1 MNVRTLLK
9 TKRAVA
15 AQLALLILLVFAAAV
30 YADSWTPDTR
40 WYDDYKNERGT
51 KEKPFLISTP
61 EELAGL
67 AKLTNRVGNWFDPSI
82 YFKDK
87 HILLTRNI
95 DLQGKEWA
103 PIGWKIDYKSV
114 QSGFSVIPNY
124 KGFDGTFDGGGHTIS
139 GLSIVTCDNLYV
151 HNGTQSET
159 AGLFGYLD
167 NEGTVKNL
175 VVKGSVDASKCE
187 AVGGVA
193 GWADGVIE
201 NCTTDV
207 AVFATSPKRGYA
219 GGIAGLN
226 GNPLESGYGPKTDG
240 IKAMI
245 RNCVVLN
252 SVISKAISYSYA
264 GGIVGFSSWYHGEVR
279 NCVVMSNSIIS
290 GMDAGGIF
298 GGFSSDI
305 TANCVSVAAK
315 VSGAPGYTSGV
326 VGAFGY
332 DYQNCYWLK
341 ATDDQPLNGNTSM
354 GLYEYGRV
362 TDESKLPVAAAIFGA
377 ADLGTIKPGEEREI
391 HIVSYPP
398 QADASGLKYT
408 WHADGAKLQIVSG
421 QGSKTIKVK
430 AIATADDVSYG
441 ALSADVKGLLGYT
454 DACEGLPSYTK
465 TGEGLPPKDRYI
477 SNFETSVTLEATLK
491 VAKGNIP
498 VEAVIAYGDRS
509 ELTEGE
515 TRALGVAVLPS
526 DADDTSVA
534 WSLSALSGEALS
546 DDVLLERREDGTLRV
561 TLRKGHDKAYGYT
574 FTVATADEGFKDS
587 ITLEGE
593 QIKDVDISGIIPAGS
608 VVPTY
613 AEALKAVGATSDML
627 VDIAAACGAD
637 ISAFRTNSKGIAFL
651 NSALLGAAVDY
662 AASLDKAEITQIKP
676 LPVMRMTTRQPNK
689 LAVAAL
695 VVSGDLLMADTPQKA
710 ALVCTRPDG
719 TGEFFAYAEDQDAFG
734 DKRFT
739 LQKMDDRMMAPEDE
753 IDPDASYKLAL
764 YIQDNGGFDLNP
776 AECGII
782 SSVAVVRLAEATQP
796 PVSSG
801 GSSGGCNAAGYMGIM
816 LLAAIPLVT
825 CAAKRRSRNNSGA

>member
-67 AKLTNRVGNWFDPSI
+67 AKLMNRVGNWFDPSI

-139 GLSIVTCDNLYV
+139 GLSIVTCENLYV
-151 HNGTQSET
+151 HNDTQSET

-187 AVGGVA
+187 GVGGVA
-193 GWADGVIE
+193 GWADGLIE
-201 NCTTDV
+201 NCATDV
-207 AVFATSPKRGYA
+207 AVFATSSKRGYA

-226 GNPLESGYGPKTDG
+226 GNPRGDGTGPVTDG

-245 RNCVVLN
+245 RNCVVFGPVA
-252 SVISKAISYSYA
+252 SVPISYAYA
-264 GGIVGFSSWYHGEVR
+264 GGVVGFSSWYHGEVR

-298 GGFSSDI
+298 GGFNSNI
-305 TANCVSVAAK
+305 TADSVSVAAK
-315 VSGAPGYTSGV
+315 ISGAAGYTGGV

-341 ATDDQPLNGNTSM
+341 MTDDQPLNGNASM
-354 GLYEYGRV
+354 GHYEYGRV
-362 TDESKLPVAAAIFGA
+362 TDESKLPVAAAIFDA
-377 ADLGTIKPGEEREI
+377 ADFGTIKPGEEREV
-391 HIVSYPP
+391 HIISYPP

-408 WHADGAKLQIVSG
+408 WHADGAKLQIISG

-430 AIATADDVSYG
+430 ALATADDISYA
-441 ALSADVKGLLGYT
+441 ALSADIKGLLGHT
-454 DACEGLPSYTK
+454 D
-465 TGEGLPPKDRYI
+465 TGSGQPKDRYI

-515 TRALGVAVLPS
+515 TRTLGVAVLPS

-574 FTVATADEGFKDS
+574 FTVATADGGFKDS

-637 ISAFRTNSKGIAFL
+637 ISAFRTNSKGVAFL
-651 NSALLGAAVDY
+651 SSALLGAAVDY

-676 LPVMRMTTRQPNK
+676 LPVMQMTTRQPNK

-739 LQKMDDRMMAPEDE
+739 LQTMDDRMMAPEDE

-782 SSVAVVRLAEATQP
+782 SSIAVVRLAEAPQP
-796 PVSSG
+796 PASSS

-825 CAAKRRSRNNSGA
+825 HAAKRRSRNNSGA